1 MRGMSSALSAAS
13 SACDHIRDW
22 VKGTPSGTWV
32 SMGVF
37 SDGSYGAPK
46 VIHVKHLVQYRN
58 FHSFIFTCHSSA
70 SPLRL
75 HDDDMPSYQLF
86 CLILVALLYPSIF
99 TNLNFMIDNIHYCT
113 LLWW

>member
-58 FHSFIFTCHSSA
+58 FHSFIWYVSQLCKCFAVYMMKTC
-70 SPLRL
+70 R
-75 HDDDMPSYQLF
+75 QLNCF
-86 CLILVALLYPSIF
+86 A
-99 TNLNFMIDNIHYCT
+99 
-113 LLWW
+113 